1 MKKDLLRRDR
11 CVVAFDGVRLSCDNG
26 GNSVRMRMVFFSFI
40 GCDIMLIV

>member
-26 GNSVRMRMVFFSFI
+26 GRFCPDANGFFFFYRM
-40 GCDIMLIV
+40 